1 MAVVSN
7 PNSYITRRELSQSLS
22 NYVEKSFVLEYIH
35 TELEDSLDNLNVCT
49 KDEISSTLENY
60 ITKTEVQD
68 ILKNNN
74 EYYNKQE
81 TRSLIN
87 SAINSVKNIDL
98 PNKLFNYVLKTDLT
112 DSIYSLTYSKT
123 EIDTMLTDYVKST
136 SADNELETYINN
148 ALLGYAK
155 LDDVKNTIMS
165 SINAS
170 SRQLEA
176 KVNTVL
182 NSYVSKESINDALN
196 KIKEST
202 YLLENTLA
210 DYYTKDEL
218 NNRVNFL
225 IKNYCYT
232 REETRQLIQVS
243 MDFFKNNY
251 LESRLDDFVTKEA
264 YADHIINYY
273 NKDEV
278 DEKLEG
284 ENFCN
289 IKYVTYSEYKS
300 LKRRYQIYDNYIY
313 VVSNFGRIMYL
324 YIGSMLL
331 AKRDTEG
338 SFGFPYTFPI
348 TF

>member
-7 PNSYITRRELSQSLS
+7 PNSYITRRELSQSLN

-68 ILKNNN
+68 ILRNNN
-74 EYYNKQE
+74 EYYTKQD

-87 SAINSVKNIDL
+87 SAINSFKNVDL

-112 DSIYSLTYSKT
+112 ESINSVTYSKS

-136 SADNELETYINN
+136 SGDNELETYINN
-148 ALLGYAK
+148 ALVGYAK
-155 LDDVKNTIMS
+155 LDDVKTTIMS

-218 NNRVNFL
+218 NARVNFL

-251 LESRLDDFVTKEA
+251 LESRLDDYLTKDA
-264 YADHIINYY
+264 YADHISNYY
-273 NKDEV
+273 SKIEV
-278 DEKLEG
+278 DEKLSSESL
-284 ENFCN
+284 CN
-289 IKYVTYSEYKS
+289 IMHLTDDSYDY
-300 LKRRYQIYDNYIY
+300 LKRRKRIKEHCLY
-313 VVSNFGRIMYL
+313 VVYKFDRPMFI
-324 YIGSMLL
+324 YIGSLL
-331 AKRDTEG
+331 IAKRDTQG
-338 SFGFPYTFPI
+338 SVGFTYVFPI